1 MLLMPAAPDAA
12 ARADGSD
19 EPEIAPLMVASRA
32 ITSAVVRS
40 LARVSHAVTVSQ
52 LRVLVILS
60 SRGRLNLSSVAEVLD
75 VNMSNASRTC
85 ERLVRNG
92 FVDRQVDPHDRR
104 HVSLALTRSG
114 RRLVQAV
121 MEHRAE
127 LLAEVVAEMSTGS
140 RETLMQ
146 GLEAFNEA
154 ALRVELLT
162 DRLDG
167 EISPWLT

>member
-1 MLLMPAAPDAA
+1 MPAVPDATDDA
-12 ARADGSD
+12 NGSN

-40 LARVSHAVTVSQ
+40 LAGVSHAVTVSQ
-52 LRVLVILS
+52 VRVLVMLS
-60 SRGRLNLSSVAEVLD
+60 SKGRVNLSSVADALD

-85 ERLVRNG
+85 DRLVRNG
-92 FVDRQVDPHDRR
+92 YVDRQVDPHDRR

-114 RRLVQAV
+114 HRLVHTV
-121 MEHRAE
+121 MEHRAQ
-127 LLAEVVAEMSTGS
+127 LLSDVVAEMPTAS

-167 EISPWLT
+167 DISRWLS